1 MVPSIARLAC
11 KAEYFHLNQIM
22 HLLIKKTLLMLLE
35 LALSGK
41 FIYDIIKRLRND
53 KVFRTLGFLLFVL
66 ILVGTLFFWLVEGK
80 SFLGALAYAVGTLSM
95 NSPYNLAP
103 QSTIGVI
110 FNIIYIFIGVG
121 IYLIFVIEAG
131 KTILTAH
138 EEWEK
143 KRAEKKALRKAKKA
157 AAAIQNS

>member
-1 MVPSIARLAC
+1 M
-11 KAEYFHLNQIM
+11 
-22 HLLIKKTLLMLLE
+22 LIE

-53 KVFRTLGFLLFVL
+53 KVYRTLGFLIFVL
-66 ILVGTLFFWLVEGK
+66 IMVGTMFFWLVEHK
-80 SFLGALAYAVGTLSM
+80 TFLQALAYAVGTLSM

-121 IYLIFVIEAG
+121 VYLIFILETG
-131 KTILTAH
+131 KTIVAAH
-138 EEWEK
+138 EDFERK
-143 KRAEKKALRKAKKA
+143 QAEKKALKKA
-157 AAAIQNS
+157 AKEAALQNKL

>member
-1 MVPSIARLAC
+1 
-11 KAEYFHLNQIM
+11 
-22 HLLIKKTLLMLLE
+22 MLLE

-41 FIYDIIKRLRND
+41 FVYDIIKRLRND

-66 ILVGTLFFWLVEGK
+66 ILVGTMFFWLVEGR

-95 NSPYNLAP
+95 NSPYNQAP

-121 IYLIFVIEAG
+121 IYLLFVIEAG
-131 KTILTAH
+131 KTIVTSH

-143 KRAEKKALRKAKKA
+143 KRVEKKAQKKA
-157 AAAIQNS
+157 AKQAAAMAGKA

>member
-1 MVPSIARLAC
+1 
-11 KAEYFHLNQIM
+11 
-22 HLLIKKTLLMLLE
+22 MLLE
-35 LALSGK
+35 LAFSGK

-53 KVFRTLGFLLFVL
+53 KAFRTLGFLLFVL
-66 ILVGTLFFWLVEGK
+66 IVVGTLFFWLVEGK
-80 SFLGALAYAVGTLSM
+80 SFLKALAYAIGTLSM

-103 QSTIGVI
+103 QSTIGII
-110 FNIIYIFIGVG
+110 FNFIYIFIGAG

-143 KRAEKKALRKAKKA
+143 KRAEKKALKKAKKA
-157 AAAIQNS
+157 AAIQNS

>member
-1 MVPSIARLAC
+1 M
-11 KAEYFHLNQIM
+11 
-22 HLLIKKTLLMLLE
+22 LIE

-41 FIYDIIKRLRND
+41 FVYDIIKRLRND
-53 KVFRTLGFLLFVL
+53 KVFRTLGFLVFVL
-66 ILVGTLFFWLVEGK
+66 ILVGTMFFWLVEGR

-95 NSPYNLAP
+95 NSPYNQAP

-121 IYLIFVIEAG
+121 VYIIFILEAG
-131 KTILTAH
+131 KTIISSH

-143 KRAEKKALRKAKKA
+143 KRAEKKAVKKA
-157 AAAIQNS
+157 AKEAAKEAQLTTNG

>member
-1 MVPSIARLAC
+1 MI
-11 KAEYFHLNQIM
+11 I
-22 HLLIKKTLLMLLE
+22 E

-143 KRAEKKALRKAKKA
+143 KRAEKKALKKAKKA
-157 AAAIQNS
+157 AAIQNS

>member
-1 MVPSIARLAC
+1 M
-11 KAEYFHLNQIM
+11 
-22 HLLIKKTLLMLLE
+22 LIE

-41 FIYDIIKRLRND
+41 FVYDIIKRLKND

-66 ILVGTLFFWLVEGK
+66 ILVGTMFFWLVEGR

-95 NSPYNLAP
+95 NSPYNQAP

-121 IYLIFVIEAG
+121 VYLIFILEAG
-131 KTILTAH
+131 KTIISSH

-143 KRAEKKALRKAKKA
+143 KRAEKKALKKA
-157 AAAIQNS
+157 AKAAKAAGLDNK

>member
-1 MVPSIARLAC
+1 
-11 KAEYFHLNQIM
+11 
-22 HLLIKKTLLMLLE
+22 MLLE

-41 FIYDIIKRLRND
+41 FIYDIIKRLRSD

-66 ILVGTLFFWLVEGK
+66 ILVGTMFFWLVEGR

-121 IYLIFVIEAG
+121 IYLIFVLEAG
-131 KTILTAH
+131 KTIISSH
-138 EEWEK
+138 EEWER
-143 KRAEKKALRKAKKA
+143 KRAAKKA
-157 AAAIQNS
+157 TKKAAKEAAALSAKA